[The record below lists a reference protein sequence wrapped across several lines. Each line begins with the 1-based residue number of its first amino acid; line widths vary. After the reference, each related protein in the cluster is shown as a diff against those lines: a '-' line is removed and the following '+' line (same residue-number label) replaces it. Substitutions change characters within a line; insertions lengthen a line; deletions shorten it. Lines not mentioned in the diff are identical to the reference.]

1 MVHNIIR
8 EAPMVMALSRA
19 GTLRC
24 TRSLDSIFCIA
35 GWKARTARKVA
46 VTESQAYQ
54 TTMCNR
60 VCRGKSHSP
69 QVPAKQWRLDL
80 KVSPMDRPKVVKR
93 PPTKGQRQV
102 RGVMRDHG
110 LVRLCKPTAFWVLKN
125 ILAGMAIAGHYEPG
139 KFGMRMK
146 EVRGIGVY
154 LPVHGVS
161 SQRIW
166 GTVDR
171 MFHMQETGNASF
183 HGYSFRRIAKE
194 PVPLVAPG
202 VKIERKKSQRLL
214 EHPAARFTS
223 LGRSETPRMFD
234 LDPLQMHAKR
244 EFPDGDDGR
253 LFEMLALQ
261 PSATVPSRILS
272 QPVGKDCRISNPG
285 CLATCTRSY
294 DYL

>member
-1 MVHNIIR
+1 
-8 EAPMVMALSRA
+8 
-19 GTLRC
+19 
-24 TRSLDSIFCIA
+24 
-35 GWKARTARKVA
+35 
-46 VTESQAYQ
+46 
-54 TTMCNR
+54 
-60 VCRGKSHSP
+60 
-69 QVPAKQWRLDL
+69 
-80 KVSPMDRPKVVKR
+80 
-93 PPTKGQRQV
+93 
-102 RGVMRDHG
+102 
-110 LVRLCKPTAFWVLKN
+110 
-125 ILAGMAIAGHYEPG
+125 
-139 KFGMRMK
+139 MRMK